1 VIICCCA
8 AWDYS
13 AWVRNYALYLEEK
26 LESFRVLNYDVEKDP
41 LVGNLIQ
48 FALVYNI
55 CYPNLVMV

>member
-1 VIICCCA
+1 
-8 AWDYS
+8 
-13 AWVRNYALYLEEK
+13 VRNYALYLEEK

-55 CYPNLVMV
+55 YYPNLVMV